1 MRALAFVFDGLQAR
15 SVRVE
20 QHAALEQGSKTK
32 TYTLTVALM
41 RQFEAVYERI
51 QNTN

>member
-20 QHAALEQGSKTK
+20 QHAALERGSKAK
-32 TYTLTVALM
+32 TYALTVAPP
-41 RQFEAVYERI
+41 RQFEAVYERV